1 MILPIYL
8 YGHPVLREPA
18 KPIEKDYPELKKLVA
33 DMFETMYNA
42 DGIGLAAP
50 QVGLSIQLLVIDLGV
65 LADEYP
71 EYAQSKMAMIN
82 PTFVSKSDEMV
93 AMEEGCLSFPGLHEK
108 VSRSEKITVS
118 YYDEDFNHYEKTFDD
133 FLARAVQHEME
144 HLAGNVFIDNLS
156 AIRKQLNKS
165 KLTNIIK
172 GKTSCSYRTKTVKK
186 SK

>member
-18 KPIEKDYPELKKLVA
+18 KPIDKDYPELKQFIA

-50 QVGLSIQLLVIDLGV
+50 QVGVSIQLLVIDLTA
-65 LADEYP
+65 LAEDYP
-71 EYAQSKMAMIN
+71 EYDGKKMVMIN
-82 PTFVSKSDEMV
+82 PEFTYKSEETIG
-93 AMEEGCLSFPGLHEK
+93 MEEGCLSFPGLHEK
-108 VSRSEKITVS
+108 ISRAEKITVS
-118 YYDEDFNHYEKTFDD
+118 YYDEDFNHREETFEG
-133 FLARAVQHEME
+133 FQARAVQHEME
-144 HLAGNVFIDNLS
+144 HLEGHVFIDNIS

-172 GKTSCSYRTKTVKK
+172 GKASCSYRTKRVK
-186 SK
+186 